1 MNKGFTVKELIIT
14 LFILGLISLLAIHI
28 FSNSNNTAIK
38 ENLLEQARVYITS
51 LNTEIITSQNENKNI
66 LYQTYLPMNIG
77 ETVTFNIENIRINN
91 TNTYKGIIKVTY
103 INSNQYEYKIAIH
116 NNLYMIGTEEKLISE
131 KDLDKSIIT
140 KYDKNLFY

>member
-1 MNKGFTVKELIIT
+1 MNKGFTAKELIIT

-28 FSNSNNTAIK
+28 FSNSSNTANK
-38 ENLLEQARVYITS
+38 EDLLVQAKVY
-51 LNTEIITSQNENKNI
+51 ITSQNENKDI
-66 LYQTYLPMNIG
+66 LYQTYLPKAIG

-103 INSNQYEYKIAIH
+103 INNNKYQYKIAIH
-116 NNLYMIGTEEKLISE
+116 NDVYMIGTEEKLMSE

>member
-28 FSNSNNTAIK
+28 FSNSSNAANK
-38 ENLLEQARVYITS
+38 EDLLEQAKVYITS
-51 LNTEIITSQNENKNI
+51 LNSEIIINQNENKDI
-66 LYQTYLPMNIG
+66 LYQTYLPKKIG

-103 INSNQYEYKIAIH
+103 INNNKYEYKIAIH
-116 NNLYMIGTEEKLISE
+116 NGTYMIGTEAKLIDE
-131 KDLDKSIIT
+131 KDLDKSIII